1 MVGTPI
7 DYVCVRAEHNRM
19 LFPARAVYVVH
30 EGRWAYCPS
39 GATGAHEWISAGGA
53 NLQALNRV
61 GVRVSAVQGLAGRSP
76 FAPADDRDSGEGEHP
91 DDPQRLRT
99 QVATSD

>member
-1 MVGTPI
+1 MATPI

-19 LFPARAVYVVH
+19 LFPARAVYAVH

-53 NLQALNRV
+53 NLEALNRV
-61 GVRVSAVQGLAGRSP
+61 GVRVRGIGSEPGAVGGAAEADLRETRDVQHSRS
-76 FAPADDRDSGEGEHP
+76 GV
-91 DDPQRLRT
+91 T
-99 QVATSD
+99 

>member
-1 MVGTPI
+1 MATPI

-30 EGRWAYCPS
+30 EGRWAYCPA

-61 GVRVSAVQGLAGRSP
+61 GVRVPVAHGPMERGTSGLAERRESRKGERP
-76 FAPADDRDSGEGEHP
+76 ARPPPIPADVIR
-91 DDPQRLRT
+91 
-99 QVATSD
+99 SD